1 MGGHDVS
8 ERVLEPDTELYEVF
22 GRHRVDGRLEHLGTL
37 SAPNRDLAMARA
49 RLIYSERE
57 WIEMT
62 MAPADA
68 FERVIGRPDPGSA
81 VGFA

>member
-1 MGGHDVS
+1 MS

-37 SAPNRDLAMARA
+37 SAPNMDLARARA

-62 MAPADA
+62 MAPASA
-68 FERVIGRPDPGSA
+68 FERIIGRPDPDSA

>member
-1 MGGHDVS
+1 MS

-37 SAPNRDLAMARA
+37 SAPNMDLARARA

-62 MAPADA
+62 MAPASA
-68 FERVIGRPDPGSA
+68 FERIVGRPDPGSA

>member
-1 MGGHDVS
+1 VS

-37 SAPNRDLAMARA
+37 SAPNMDLARARA

-62 MAPADA
+62 MAPAAA
-68 FERVIGRPDPGSA
+68 FERIVGRPDPDSA

>member
-1 MGGHDVS
+1 MS
-8 ERVLEPDTELYEVF
+8 ERVLEPDTELYEIF
-22 GRHRVDGRLEHLGTL
+22 GRHRIDGRLEHLGSL
-37 SAPNRDLAMARA
+37 SAPNLDLAMARA

-62 MAPADA
+62 MAPAAA